1 VPPSHPAKKGA
12 SNGYRRSGG
21 REEKRGGKRE
31 RRQARHR
38 REQQEGRRGATASTS
53 NPPSRSPGPIRSPAE
68 AAIKIGQNGKVR
80 FNRVVPSPAS
90 LQTYRVHRSWIKA
103 GFQRENAAAENQRPA
118 PARHPYS
125 AKAPT
130 TTNPRKDQPSVPK
143 RKCRK
148 SVRLQPKQTAEKPRG
163 RTGQVQQGDKDLPS
177 PTSSPRRSAPLLLPR
192 GSQRQEFMPSVPTCH
207 QKG

>member
-1 VPPSHPAKKGA
+1 MDIEGVGGERKK
-12 SNGYRRSGG
+12 
-21 REEKRGGKRE
+21 EGGKKE

-53 NPPSRSPGPIRSPAE
+53 NPPSQSPGPIRSPAE

-90 LQTYRVHRSWIKA
+90 LQTYRVHYSRIKA

-148 SVRLQPKQTAEKPRG
+148 SVRLQLKQTAEKPSG
-163 RTGQVQQGDKDLPS
+163 RTGQVQQGCQRPPQPDILTAQKRSFAS
-177 PTSSPRRSAPLLLPR
+177 PTWESAARVHAKCPHLSPEGVGQPR
-192 GSQRQEFMPSVPTCH
+192 ATRPP
-207 QKG
+207 